1 MTTSI
6 TDFPIENPNFSLTN
20 WVEIIIINSLCSSS
34 PRNQF
39 DMIRT
44 PDNKRLK
51 EVIFPLFKINSED
64 YKVFIFNK
72 YFKEVGFD
80 VIVEYKK
87 RYFVINNSI
96 DCDYDKI
103 FSAVLTNFG
112 PRIFGTAYQNGS
124 TQKALIE
131 MPSRNAVFR

>member
-6 TDFPIENPNFSLTN
+6 TDFPIERENFSLTN
-20 WVEIIIINSLCSSS
+20 WIEIIIINSLCNSS

-51 EVIFPLFKINSED
+51 EIIFPLFKIKSED
-64 YKVFIFNK
+64 YKVFIYDK
-72 YFKEVGFD
+72 YFKEVGFN
-80 VIVEYKK
+80 VIIEYKK
-87 RYFVINNSI
+87 RYFVINNSVG
-96 DCDYDKI
+96 CDYDRI
-103 FSAVLTNFG
+103 FSAILTNFG

-124 TQKALIE
+124 VQKALIQ
-131 MPSRNAVFR
+131 MPSRDKVFR

>member
-6 TDFPIENPNFSLTN
+6 TDFPIERENFSLTN
-20 WVEIIIINSLCSSS
+20 WVEFIVINSLCNSS

-51 EVIFPLFKINSED
+51 DVIFPLFKIKSED
-64 YKVFIFNK
+64 YKIFIYDR

-80 VIVEYKK
+80 VILEYKT
-87 RYFVINNSI
+87 RYFIINNSI
-96 DCDYDKI
+96 GCDYDKI
-103 FSAVLTNFG
+103 FSAILTNFG
-112 PRIFGTAYQNGS
+112 PHIFKTAYQRGS
-124 TQKALIE
+124 VQKALIE
-131 MPSRNAVFR
+131 MSSRNAIFR